1 MTHIGRFGVQGATA
15 TAALA
20 FTDGTAVSVVEE
32 VRDESLLAQRTLPI
46 QDEQLDGS
54 GWCVF
59 AQMARKSI
67 RIGYARLAQGTLV
80 GSLGELMPQ
89 LVGAYVALV
98 VVRLVAGI
106 TYVSRYRWHMHQAF
120 MLVGQL
126 LAKELLAA
134 NAANRL
140 ATGLFRWSLK
150 TGVLFSG
157 LVFAGIIKMGI
168 IYK

>member
-32 VRDESLLAQRTLPI
+32 VRDESLLAQRTLRSRTSSWTGVGGVCSRKWRVKAYALAT
-46 QDEQLDGS
+46 LDS
-54 GWCVF
+54 HRDTC
-59 AQMARKSI
+59 R
-67 RIGYARLAQGTLV
+67 
-80 GSLGELMPQ
+80 SLGELMPQ

-140 ATGLFRWSLK
+140 ATGLFGGPLRLVSCSAGSSLL
-150 TGVLFSG
+150 G
-157 LVFAGIIKMGI
+157 
-168 IYK
+168 